1 MEIKLTRTND
11 SNFIYG
17 PVTQDFWD
25 FNAPINVNP
34 AEGGEG
40 VRARDGDLTIL
51 EKKLSNCPGWDNSVN
66 QKCQKQPHPGAKNLN
81 RQNQNNALHK

>member
-1 MEIKLTRTND
+1 MKIKLTRTND

-34 AEGGEG
+34 AGGGGGGGGECG
-40 VRARDGDLTIL
+40 QQAGIWLFS
-51 EKKLSNCPGWDNSVN
+51 KKNIKLPRVGE
-66 QKCQKQPHPGAKNLN
+66 
-81 RQNQNNALHK
+81 